1 MLKDLF
7 SNRLFLGAFA
17 FFVLIVVS
25 GTLYLQYVERQTAEK
40 LAETQDSVA
49 QWNERQNPTTEVKAG
64 DTSQGGDFHADGT
77 WHKDP
82 HIETRAP
89 TEIVESASTTGTDIT
104 VAGIGQ
110 ETSESEFMKKYGVSP
125 PPRGYA
131 WALMADGT
139 YQLRE
144 RNTPHVNVAY
154 KKKPRFNSYWLPDR
168 AYRYYKA
175 LRVIIYN
182 NGGGVVEVTTT
193 DQARAAE
200 MLTTF
205 KGSWAPQTSIAL
217 SIQGIYDGEVSAAEI
232 KAKNARVAEKV
243 ERSIEQELGIDRIN
257 GNRNT
262 IDYDLV
268 REILADIRG
277 K

>member
-1 MLKDLF
+1 M
-7 SNRLFLGAFA
+7 FLRKYWLPISVF
-17 FFVLIVVS
+17 IVAIV
-25 GTLYLQYVERQTAEK
+25 GIGLYLLATQPPPEPVKIYKAVEPEKPTEQPKAE
-40 LAETQDSVA
+40 V
-49 QWNERQNPTTEVKAG
+49 PVG
-64 DTSQGGDFHADGT
+64 DTSQGGHVHADGT
-77 WHKDP
+77 WHKGP
-82 HIETRAP
+82 HIETRTP
-89 TEIVESASTTGTDIT
+89 TEIVESDPTTGTDIT
-104 VAGIGQ
+104 AAEIGQ
-110 ETSESEFMKKYGVSP
+110 ETLESEFLKKYGVSP

-175 LRVIIYN
+175 LRVIAYN
-182 NGGGVVEVTTT
+182 NGGGVVEVTAT
-193 DQARAAE
+193 DQARAE
-200 MLTTF
+200 GMLTTF

-232 KAKNARVAEKV
+232 KAKNARAAEKV
-243 ERSIEQELGIDRIN
+243 ESSIEQELGIDRIN
-257 GNRNT
+257 GDRNT

>member
-7 SNRLFLGAFA
+7 SNRLFIGALA
-17 FFVLIVVS
+17 IFVLCVGGS
-25 GTLYLQYVERQTAEK
+25 LFYSHHSKQKGEAA
-40 LAETQDSVA
+40 LAETQDRVK
-49 QWNERQNPTTEVKAG
+49 QWNERQNPTTESKSG
-64 DTSQGGDFHADGT
+64 DTSQGGHVHADGT
-77 WHKDP
+77 WHKGP

-89 TEIVESASTTGTDIT
+89 TEIVESAPTTGTDIT
-104 VAGIGQ
+104 VAGMGQ

>member
-1 MLKDLF
+1 MFRDIF
-7 SNRLFLGAFA
+7 TNRLFIGALA
-17 FFVLIVVS
+17 FFVLCVAGS
-25 GTLYLQYVERQTAEK
+25 LLYMHHEKQKGAEYA
-40 LAETQDSVA
+40 AETQDRIA
-49 QWNERQNPTTEVKAG
+49 QWNAKQTEQPTAETPVD
-64 DTSQGGDFHADGT
+64 DTSQGGHVHPDGT

-82 HIETRAP
+82 HIETRVP
-89 TEIVESASTTGTDIT
+89 TEIVESDPTTGTDIT
-104 VAGIGQ
+104 GQ
-110 ETSESEFMKKYGVSP
+110 ETSVSEFMKKYGVSP

-139 YQLRE
+139 YQLRA

-175 LRVIIYN
+175 LRVIAYN
-182 NGGGVVEVTTT
+182 NGGGVVEVTAT
-193 DQARAAE
+193 DQARAE
-200 MLTTF
+200 GMLTTF

-232 KAKNARVAEKV
+232 KAKNARAAEKV

-257 GNRNT
+257 GDRNM